1 MYVCGHALDTWRN
14 SWRKQEPENDRC
26 IYNYNAIISIR
37 LVRFLT
43 EEENRIFIVLYVN
56 AQLAF
61 SLKIKKIFPVSGQ
74 KY

>member
-1 MYVCGHALDTWRN
+1 MTELLKKTRA
-14 SWRKQEPENDRC
+14 RKRPLHLQLQRWGC
-26 IYNYNAIISIR
+26 SR

-43 EEENRIFIVLYVN
+43 EEENGLFIVLYVN